1 MSEPS
6 VELIFGM
13 KAGAVWK
20 ALNENGPSNIEGIVK
35 ATKLRRELVFGA
47 LGWLGREN
55 KIVVERKGRAMVFSL
70 REYEPQSESVK
81 DTIMEDCTPKRR
93 PTRRK
98 FKAPKK
104 TKKAGEIK
112 PPAKNIESAAKQVDR
127 TEEFL
132 LH

>member
-6 VELIFGM
+6 LESVFGAN
-13 KAGAVWK
+13 AGVVWRF
-20 ALNENGPSNIEGIVK
+20 LNSNGPTNIDGIVR
-35 ATKLRRELVFGA
+35 ATKLRRDLVFGA

-55 KIVVERKGRAMVFSL
+55 KIIMVKKGRAMVFSL
-70 REYEPQSESVK
+70 REYEIQSEPVAGT
-81 DTIMEDCTPKRR
+81 TIEVATPRKQ
-93 PTRRK
+93 PIRRK

-112 PPAKNIESAAKQVDR
+112 PPAKNIESSAKQVDR